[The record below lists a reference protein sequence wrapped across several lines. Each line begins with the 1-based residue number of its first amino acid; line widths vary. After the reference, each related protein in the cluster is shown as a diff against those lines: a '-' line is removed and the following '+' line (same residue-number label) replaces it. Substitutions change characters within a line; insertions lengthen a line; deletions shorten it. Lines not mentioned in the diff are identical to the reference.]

1 MNIKKAQSD
10 TYKLINSLVGEG
22 SVAVIKPIA
31 AKLGGSFVSSILDYV
46 DDDSLMETIDS
57 YAMPFINQTI
67 EDFVKSNSRLE
78 KMRVWF
84 NNKGIGFDI

>member
-1 MNIKKAQSD
+1 MSITKAQSD

-22 SVAVIKPIA
+22 SVEAIKPIA
-31 AKLGGSFVSSILDYV
+31 AKFGGSFVSGLLDYV
-46 DDDSLMETIDS
+46 NDDSLMETIDD
-57 YAMPFINQTI
+57 YAMPFVNQTI

-84 NNKGIGFDI
+84 NNKGI